1 MKSIAQFN
9 RVPAHTL
16 YRQYKEFS
24 SGFRDWEQAR
34 HAEEYMLFEENIG
47 PDLGIDEVTLSRGE
61 LYTYVTNK
69 AAKGGKGSIVASIKG
84 TRSEDIQAVL
94 DRIPADK
101 REQVEQIS
109 LDMAKNIESAVSRSF
124 PNAIRVTDRF
134 HVVRLVLEPVQQ
146 LRVKLRWQEM
156 DAENKAIKQARK
168 AGVAYKAERLD
179 NGDTPKQLLARCRHA
194 LFKPEEKW
202 TKNQWLRVYFA
213 FERYPEL
220 KRAYEHAHK
229 LIRMYRLISTE

>member
-1 MKSIAQFN
+1 
-9 RVPAHTL
+9 
-16 YRQYKEFS
+16 
-24 SGFRDWEQAR
+24 
-34 HAEEYMLFEENIG
+34 
-47 PDLGIDEVTLSRGE
+47 
-61 LYTYVTNK
+61 
-69 AAKGGKGSIVASIKG
+69 
-84 TRSEDIQAVL
+84 
-94 DRIPADK
+94 
-101 REQVEQIS
+101 
-109 LDMAKNIESAVSRSF
+109 MAKNIESAVTTSF
-124 PNAIRVTDRF
+124 RNAIKVTDHF
-134 HVVRLVLEPVQQ
+134 LVVRLFLEPVQQ
-146 LRVKLRWQEM
+146 LRIKLRWKEM
-156 DAENKAIKQARK
+156 DAENKAIKQVRK